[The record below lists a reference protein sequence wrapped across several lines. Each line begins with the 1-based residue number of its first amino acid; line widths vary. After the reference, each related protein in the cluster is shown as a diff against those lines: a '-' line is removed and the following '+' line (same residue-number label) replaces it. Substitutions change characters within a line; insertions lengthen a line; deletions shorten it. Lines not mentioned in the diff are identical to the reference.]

1 MTQTMP
7 SYGQFLPRLG
17 PSEHFE
23 AIDDLNA
30 RRSHKRTFALAAMVA
45 VLFALV
51 GAMLYSYAGVPA
63 PSDPANNGSTMP
75 NPPSFY

>member
-7 SYGQFLPRLG
+7 SYGRFLPRLAPG
-17 PSEHFE
+17 EHFE
-23 AIDDLNA
+23 VIDDLNV
-30 RRSHKRTFALAAMVA
+30 RRSHKRTYALAAMVA

-51 GAMLYSYAGVPA
+51 GAMLYSYADVPA
-63 PSDPANNGSTMP
+63 PSNPANNESTMP